1 MRYQDLPARAR
12 RAYAEMF
19 CVWPWIDGIPPLSG
33 AESDDHLRDIAVA
46 VMNAHQDRLILLT
59 IDDVALALA
68 LARFEAAAFDELPSH
83 SLPVMHLV
91 RLTGDD

>member
-19 CVWPWIDGIPPLSG
+19 CVYPWIDGIPPLTG
-33 AESDDHLRDIAVA
+33 AESDEYLRDIAVA

-68 LARFEAAAFDELPSH
+68 MARHESAEFGEPASH
-83 SLPVMHLV
+83 SLPVLHLV
-91 RLTGDD
+91 RMTGDE